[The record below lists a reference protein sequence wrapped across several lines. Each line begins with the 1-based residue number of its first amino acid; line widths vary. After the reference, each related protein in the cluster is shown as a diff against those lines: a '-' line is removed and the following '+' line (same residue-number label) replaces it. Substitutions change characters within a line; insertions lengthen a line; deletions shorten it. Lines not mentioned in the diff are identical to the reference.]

1 MSLLIIIVFGFLM
14 MWLFVLLPQRRR
26 QAAQSAMLDAL
37 EPGDEVLTAGGLYG
51 SVVEINDDEIAL
63 EVAPQVQVRVAR
75 RAIAAVIPPTDDDD
89 ELEEPGVEE
98 PAGDA
103 EERGGR

>member
-51 SVVEINDDEIAL
+51 SVVEIDDDEIAL

-75 RAIAAVIPPTDDDD
+75 RAIAAVIPPEDDD
-89 ELEEPGVEE
+89 EELDGPGVEE

-103 EERGGR
+103 EEREGR

>member
-1 MSLLIIIVFGFLM
+1 VSLLVIIVFGFLM

-51 SVVEINDDEIAL
+51 SVVAIDDDELVL
-63 EVAPQVQVRVAR
+63 EVAPEVQVRVAR
-75 RAIAAVIPPTDDDD
+75 RAIAAVIPPEDDDQEPD
-89 ELEEPGVEE
+89 EPALQEPG
-98 PAGDA
+98 GDA
-103 EERGGR
+103 EERDGR

>member
-26 QAAQSAMLDAL
+26 QAAQAAMLNAL

-51 SVVEINDDEIAL
+51 SVVEIDDEELLL
-63 EVAPQVQVRVAR
+63 EVAPEVQVRVAR
-75 RAIAAVIPPTDDDD
+75 RAIAAVIPPDEDDDEPD
-89 ELEEPGVEE
+89 EPELEEPG
-98 PAGDA
+98 GDA
-103 EERGGR
+103 EETKSR

>member
-1 MSLLIIIVFGFLM
+1 VSLLIIIVFGFLM

-51 SVVEINDDEIAL
+51 SVVEIDDEEIAL

-75 RAIAAVIPPTDDDD
+75 RAIAAVIPPEEDDD
-89 ELEEPGVEE
+89 ELEESGVEE

>member
-51 SVVEINDDEIAL
+51 SVVEIDDDQIAL
-63 EVAPQVQVRVAR
+63 EVAPRVRVRVAR
-75 RAIAAVIPPTDDDD
+75 RAIAAVIPPEDDD
-89 ELEEPGVEE
+89 EELDGPGVEE
-98 PAGDA
+98 PEGDA
-103 EERGGR
+103 EEREGR

>member
-51 SVVEINDDEIAL
+51 SVVEIDDDELVL
-63 EVAPQVQVRVAR
+63 EVAPEVEVRVAR
-75 RAIAAVIPPTDDDD
+75 RAIAAVIPPDEDGEELGES
-89 ELEEPGVEE
+89 ELEER
-98 PAGDA
+98 AGDT
-103 EERGGR
+103 EEREGR

>member
-1 MSLLIIIVFGFLM
+1 MSLLVIIVFGFLM

-26 QAAQSAMLDAL
+26 QAAQSAMLAAL

-51 SVVEINDDEIAL
+51 SVVAIDDDELVL
-63 EVAPQVQVRVAR
+63 EVAPEVQVRVAR
-75 RAIAAVIPPTDDDD
+75 RAIAAVIPPDDDD
-89 ELEEPGVEE
+89 EEPDDPALQE

-103 EERGGR
+103 EERDGR